1 VAQVRGIV
9 CLTLIYPLVSIRITC
24 LHAFLFSF
32 VFWVAAFL
40 FNSFNMIRNHSSDIS
55 TFSFVERGLSPV
67 CFLFGNRGFPF
78 LFLKKDILLQDLM
91 TTAGKKTTLYYFLF
105 E

>member
-1 VAQVRGIV
+1 M
-9 CLTLIYPLVSIRITC
+9 L
-24 LHAFLFSF
+24 FLFSF

-78 LFLKKDILLQDLM
+78 LFFKKRYIVTRFNDYGWEENYPVLLSI
-91 TTAGKKTTLYYFLF
+91 
-105 E
+105 